1 MCDALCSREQKLIHK
16 TILPENATLDET
28 AAEKDSGEL
37 LLDLAA
43 KTKLPDGVPIP
54 EQVSGMRQL
63 LGLDGILAHAYSLQ
77 SEALE
82 ARNDDPKPKAH
93 CPRGW

>member
-1 MCDALCSREQKLIHK
+1 MLNVEA
-16 TILPENATLDET
+16 ET
-28 AAEKDSGEL
+28 E
-37 LLDLAA
+37 
-43 KTKLPDGVPIP
+43 LPDGVPIP
-54 EQVSGMRQL
+54 EQISGMRQL

-82 ARNDDPKPKAH
+82 ARNEDRKPKSH